1 MEAGRRDERRSAT
14 SFTAGWTFTVNND
27 VLVTGLGLWEAPPYV
42 LINKGHQINLWAN
55 NGTLITSGVVTRGSP
70 GVTTAHGAFFFFEP
84 ISPVTLTAGQTYRIG
99 AMYGGGGM
107 QDFVVDIVNS
117 GPFANANITY
127 G

>member
-1 MEAGRRDERRSAT
+1 M
-14 SFTAGWTFTVNND
+14 
-27 VLVTGLGLWEAPPYV
+27 

-55 NGTLITSGVVTRGSP
+55 NGTLITSGVVNPGSP
-70 GVTTAHGAFFFFEP
+70 GVTTAHGAVFLFEP

-117 GPFANANITY
+117 GPFANPMVCRPWGLTARV
-127 G
+127 